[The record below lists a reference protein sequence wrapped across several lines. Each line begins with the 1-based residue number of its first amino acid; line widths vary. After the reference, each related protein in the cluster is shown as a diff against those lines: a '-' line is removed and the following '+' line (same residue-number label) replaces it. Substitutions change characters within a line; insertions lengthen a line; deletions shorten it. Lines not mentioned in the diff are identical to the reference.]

1 MTGPLALWHA
11 EHICFRRLLE
21 LLHRELDRFH
31 RGARPNYELMLDIV
45 SYLREY
51 SDQHHHPREDVAFE
65 CLAKRCPDLKL
76 DLARLAQEHRVI
88 ACAGQKLREHIESIL
103 NGSMLA
109 RAGVEAAAATYLVYY
124 GHHLAK
130 EDEAVLPRK
139 KDLCARHPTIARRRA
154 LRSGGGGGLPGQ
166 ATRAP
171 RNGLRQVR
179 RGIKAAFEP
188 ARGVWSRTK
197 LARRWT
203 RLDTGATD

>member
-31 RGARPNYELMLDIV
+31 RGERPNYELMLDIV

-51 SDQHHHPREDVAFE
+51 SDQHHHPRDDVAFE

-130 EDEAVLPRK
+130 EDEAVQPRAAALLTPEDWQAVK
-139 KDLCARHPTIARRRA
+139 AAVGAAADPLFGEHPDGRYRA
-154 LRSGGGGGLPGQ
+154 LHRY
-166 ATRAP
+166 
-171 RNGLRQVR
+171 
-179 RGIKAAFEP
+179 IAAAAQE
-188 ARGVWSRTK
+188 GS
-197 LARRWT
+197 LC
-203 RLDTGATD
+203 